1 MKNKFTSLKPFRKL
15 KANSLAAGASGIVWP
30 IFRFILLLGLS
41 YVIISPFLQKISM
54 MFMSPSDLRNPT
66 VWMIP
71 QSPTLDN
78 IIRVFR
84 YGGYGETFINSLI
97 ISTLCAVLQTFV
109 CCMVGYGFAKF
120 KFKGSG
126 ILFAAVILTI
136 VIPPQTLY
144 LSLYTKFR
152 YFDIFGIL
160 EALGIGSIRT
170 VETIFPSTILSATAL
185 GLKNGLYIF
194 VMRQFFKGVPNELN
208 EAAWVDGCNPIM
220 AYFRIMLPLAKSMLV
235 SVFLLSFAWQWTDT
249 FYSGLFNRSMTV
261 LPMILTK
268 VTAINSE
275 SIANGTL
282 MSSVMQNTA
291 VVMIIAPLFIFYLIF
306 QRKMIEGI
314 ERSGIVG

>member
-1 MKNKFTSLKPFRKL
+1 MKKSLLSIKPLRKL
-15 KANSLAAGASGIVWP
+15 RSGSVSSGAANILWP
-30 IFRFILLLGLS
+30 VFRFVLLLGLS
-41 YVIISPFLQKISM
+41 YIIISPFLKKISM
-54 MFMSPSDLRNPT
+54 MFMSQADLQNPT

-71 QSPTLDN
+71 QSPTLNN
-78 IIRVFR
+78 IKLVLE
-84 YGGYGETFINSLI
+84 YGEYGEAFINSLI
-97 ISTLCAVLQTFV
+97 ISTICAVLQTFV

-120 KFKGSG
+120 KFRGSK

-152 YFDIFGIL
+152 YFDIYGIL
-160 EALGIGSIRT
+160 DALGVGSLKL
-170 VETIFPSTILSATAL
+170 VETIIPSTLLSATAL

-194 VMRQFFKGVPNELN
+194 VLRQFFKGVPNELN

-220 AYFRIMLPLAKSMLV
+220 AYFRIMLPLAKSMLI

-275 SIANGTL
+275 SISNGTL

-291 VVMIIAPLFIFYLIF
+291 VVMIIVPLFIFYLIF